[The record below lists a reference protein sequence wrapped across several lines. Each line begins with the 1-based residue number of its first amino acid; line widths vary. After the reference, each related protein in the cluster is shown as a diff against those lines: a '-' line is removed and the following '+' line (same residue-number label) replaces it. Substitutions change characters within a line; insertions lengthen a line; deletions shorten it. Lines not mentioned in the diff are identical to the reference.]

1 MRIGLHPLWLDSDP
15 HGGIATY
22 WTALI
27 ENLGQQDSSNDYVVY
42 YTHPRAADRGRC
54 YRPPRFAA
62 RVLKP
67 SSLWLEIPFS
77 LPFDL
82 LRAPVDLLHVQ
93 LLAPPLC
100 PAPFVQT
107 INDIAWETNP
117 EVFPPSVRL
126 RLKLLVPGS
135 ARRARL
141 IITVSEYS
149 KGLICE
155 RYGIAAERVVVTPHG
170 VTPGYRP
177 VTDAQILD
185 AVRRRYGLERPFVL
199 HVGKL
204 QARKNLVRL
213 VQAFRRG
220 VVNAGLPHV
229 LALVGPRTWT
239 SEGIFKAIEDE
250 QVQDRVIVIGEVPLE
265 DLPTLYSA
273 ADLFVFPSL
282 AEGFGLPPLEA
293 MSCGTAVVSSL
304 ASSLPEVVGDAGVLF
319 DPYDVDALAEAMV
332 ELLRDASLRA
342 ALEQRGLQRATL
354 FSNENMTRLTLA
366 AYAAVGAE
374 IK

>member
-27 ENLGQQDSSNDYVVY
+27 ENLGRLDSNNNYVVY
-42 YTHPRAADRGRC
+42 YTHPTAAARGQS
-54 YRPPRFAA
+54 YRPPHFAA

-67 SSLWLEIPFS
+67 ASLWLEIPFS

-82 LRAPVDLLHVQ
+82 LRSPVELLHVQ
-93 LLAPPLC
+93 MLAPPLC
-100 PAPFVQT
+100 PVPFVQT

-117 EVFPPSVRL
+117 EVFPASVRL

-135 ARRARL
+135 ARRARR

-155 RYGIAAERVVVTPHG
+155 RYGIAPERVVVTPHG

-177 VTDAQILD
+177 VTDADTLA
-185 AVRRRYGLERPFVL
+185 AVRQRYGLERPFLL

-220 VVNAGLPHV
+220 VVDAGLPHV

-239 SEGIFKAIEDE
+239 AEDIFRAIEEE
-250 QVQDRVIVIGEVPLE
+250 QVQDRVIIVGEVPLD

-293 MSCGTAVVSSL
+293 MTCGTAVVSSS
-304 ASSLPEVVGDAGVLF
+304 ASSLPEVVGDAGVLI
-319 DPYDVDALAEAMV
+319 DPYDVDALAEAMAEV
-332 ELLRDASLRA
+332 LRDDSLRA
-342 ALEQRGLQRATL
+342 SLVQRGLARATL
-354 FSNENMTRLTLA
+354 FSNENMTRLTLE
-366 AYAAVGAE
+366 AYAAVRAE
-374 IK
+374 IA

>member
-1 MRIGLHPLWLDSDP
+1 MHIGLHPLWLGSDP

-22 WTALI
+22 WSALI
-27 ENLGQQDSSNDYVVY
+27 ENLGRLDSSNRYVVY
-42 YTHPRAADRGRC
+42 YTNAVTAVHGES
-54 YRPPRFAA
+54 YRPPHFAV

-77 LPFDL
+77 LPLDL
-82 LRAPVDLLHVQ
+82 LRSPVELLHVQ

-100 PAPFVQT
+100 PVPFVQT
-107 INDIAWETNP
+107 INDIAWETHP
-117 EVFPPSVRL
+117 EVFPRSVRL

-135 ARRARL
+135 ARRARR

-155 RYGIAAERVVVTPHG
+155 RYGIAPERIDVTPHG
-170 VTPGYRP
+170 VTAGYLP
-177 VTDAQILD
+177 VTDADTLA
-185 AVRRRYGLERPFVL
+185 AVRQRYGLERPFVL

-220 VVNAGLPHV
+220 VVAAGLPHM

-239 SEGIFKAIEDE
+239 SEDIFRAIEDE
-250 QVQDRVIVIGEVPLE
+250 QVQDRVCVVGEVPIE
-265 DLPTLYSA
+265 DLPALYSA

-293 MSCGTAVVSSL
+293 MACATAVVSSS

-332 ELLRDASLRA
+332 EVLRNDSLRA
-342 ALEQRGLQRATL
+342 ALVQRGLARATL
-354 FSNENMTRLTLA
+354 FSNERMTRLTMA
-366 AYAAVGAE
+366 TYAAVRAE
-374 IK
+374 LA